1 MTPQRLAH
9 ISWHSCRLQEM
20 AMKNKVTTHNQQ
32 RDHKMFGIGV
42 NNRKS
47 NKISDYISSRP
58 LVTSHLVSSNSI
70 IIVNEIFLIY
80 WRQYKMDTVLDL
92 TM

>member
-1 MTPQRLAH
+1 
-9 ISWHSCRLQEM
+9 
-20 AMKNKVTTHNQQ
+20 
-32 RDHKMFGIGV
+32 MFGIGV

-47 NKISDYISSRP
+47 NKISDYISSRL